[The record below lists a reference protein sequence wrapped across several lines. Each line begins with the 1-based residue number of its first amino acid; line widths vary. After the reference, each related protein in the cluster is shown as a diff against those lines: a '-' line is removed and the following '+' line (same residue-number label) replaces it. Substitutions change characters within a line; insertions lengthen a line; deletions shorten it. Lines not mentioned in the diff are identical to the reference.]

1 MKPLTLLLLTL
12 TAPVLRLLHKTQT
25 LPLIIHMTHA
35 LDPKR
40 RGFLKGKNIMA
51 FKKFQKNI
59 RQKRL
64 GQWLRVNFKF
74 ARRKVRRFFAGDI
87 RKAATSPYAKHL
99 YIALAGG
106 ILAVMCIVCAHLC
119 VLHLQDTEGMI
130 LQKLTYGKDY
140 DTTVPYFRTLDAI
153 GSSNHLCVTLQ
164 TARRDN
170 LSDPTV
176 ALEQGGVNLKLAFTD
191 GSTKEISLR
200 KKFRF
205 DSFDA
210 GKQTH
215 FIVTLPYGYTPF
227 DIATFA
233 LTITAGADGIYDDW
247 LCESAEVSFMLGG
260 KRVLLASHEWQK
272 PTRFGN
278 GTGMLRTA
286 ELTDRRTK
294 NATYNQMSL
303 LFERLN
309 DLAQE
314 GMSNFADDTIK
325 QNTLSSLA
333 LSNARALYMDVET
346 ISSERNLALLSQLGE
361 DSRLPENETLSYN
374 GTIYIDVSF
383 NGKLPDGTYT
393 KRYELDTPGKDDF
406 EMSGASTF
414 RMDMPEGM
422 CVFDI
427 AQVSISTA
435 DKSDAWAPR
444 FVRLYLTLDFEKEME
459 IARFTDAYLEQQYD
473 TSIFYA
479 GYLDEPLAF
488 DLGESNAIP
497 VNEYQDIQKNY
508 SQKLSDAAY
517 KMYFENQSFY
527 SRQINFY
534 IQMLGL
540 I

>member
-1 MKPLTLLLLTL
+1 MSF
-12 TAPVLRLLHKTQT
+12 Q
-25 LPLIIHMTHA
+25 
-35 LDPKR
+35 
-40 RGFLKGKNIMA
+40 
-51 FKKFQKNI
+51 KFQKNI

-64 GQWLRVNFKF
+64 GQWLRVNFKYSC
-74 ARRKVRRFFAGDI
+74 RKVRRFFTGDI
-87 RKAATSPYAKHL
+87 RKAAASTHAKHL

-106 ILAVMCIVCAHLC
+106 ILAIICIVSAHMC
-119 VLHLQDTEGMI
+119 VLYLRDTDGMI

-140 DTTVPYFRTLDAI
+140 DTAVPYFRTLDAI
-153 GSSNHLCVTLQ
+153 GSSNHLCVSVQ

-176 ALEQGGVNLKLAFTD
+176 ALEQGGVNLKLTFTD

-215 FIVTLPYGYTPF
+215 FIVTLPYGYSPF

-233 LTITAGADGIYDDW
+233 LTITAGAEGIYDDW
-247 LCESAEVSFMLGG
+247 LCESAEVSFMLAG
-260 KRVLLASHEWQK
+260 KQVLLASDEWQK
-272 PTRFGN
+272 PTRFGS

-286 ELTDRRTK
+286 ELTDRRTE

-303 LFERLN
+303 LFERLK
-309 DLAQE
+309 DLAE
-314 GMSNFADDTIK
+314 KGMTDFADTTLK

-346 ISSERNLALLSQLGE
+346 ISTERNFTLLSELGE
-361 DSRLPENETLSYN
+361 DSRLSENENLNYN
-374 GTIYIDVSF
+374 GTMYIDVTF

-406 EMSGASTF
+406 EMSSASTF

-459 IARFTDAYLEQQYD
+459 IARFTDTYLEQQYD
-473 TSIFYA
+473 TCIFYK
-479 GYLDEPLAF
+479 GYLDEPLTF

-517 KMYFENQSFY
+517 KMYFDNQSFY